1 MIEFSKFSLRRQ
13 FMLTSFLILLIG
25 MLVIGSFLNN
35 RITANV
41 LNETAA
47 VTALFVNSII
57 SPQLQNLVTEENIDA
72 SHLSELDRLLMDSSL
87 KDQIVSFKVW
97 SADGRIIYSPYADLI
112 GNKYQ
117 IDHDLETALLGQVI
131 SELSSL
137 DKPEHEYESQKWD
150 YLIETYAPIR
160 ADSDGKVIA
169 VAEFYQLPDRLDAQ
183 LKNAQIQSWL
193 VVGISTFFM
202 YLLLTGIVRKA
213 SNTIQD
219 QQEELN
225 QKIIQLT
232 ELLSQNTKLNN
243 RVRKAAERTT
253 ELNEQFLR
261 RISADFHD
269 GPIQDLALS
278 LLRIEEVSE
287 LCQEC
292 PTQNTEGQLISQDLK
307 LTQSTLESSLKEF
320 RSIIS
325 GLRLPELERLTLK
338 NVVDRAILN
347 YRRKTKR
354 NVSLTIDNLP
364 KQVSLPVKI
373 AIYRVLQEALLNGFH
388 HASTDN
394 QSVRLLYN
402 NDEIQLEVIDDGVGF
417 DPIAINKENHLGISG
432 MRERIEILGGS
443 FTIISAPEEGT
454 CIKAV
459 IPLEYSY

>member
-13 FMLTSFLILLIG
+13 FMLMSFLILLIG

-72 SHLSELDRLLMDSSL
+72 FHLLELDRLLMDSSL

-97 SADGRIIYSPYADLI
+97 STDGRIIYSPYADLI

-117 IDHDLETALLGQVI
+117 IDHDLETALSGQVI

-364 KQVSLPVKI
+364 KQVPLPVKI

>member
-1 MIEFSKFSLRRQ
+1 M
-13 FMLTSFLILLIG
+13 
-25 MLVIGSFLNN
+25 
-35 RITANV
+35 
-41 LNETAA
+41 
-47 VTALFVNSII
+47 
-57 SPQLQNLVTEENIDA
+57 
-72 SHLSELDRLLMDSSL
+72 H
-87 KDQIVSFKVW
+87 QIVSFKVW

-443 FTIISAPEEGT
+443 FTIISTPEEGT

>member
-1 MIEFSKFSLRRQ
+1 MIKFSKFSLRRQ
-13 FMLTSFLILLIG
+13 FMLMSFLILLIG
-25 MLVIGSFLNN
+25 MLLIGSFLSN

-97 SADGRIIYSPYADLI
+97 SADGQIIYSPYPDLI
-112 GNKYQ
+112 GNIYQ
-117 IDHDLETALLGQVI
+117 IDHDLETAFSGQVI

-137 DKPEHEYESQKWD
+137 DKPEHEYESQNWD

-160 ADSDGKVIA
+160 ADNDGKVIA

-364 KQVSLPVKI
+364 KQVPLPVKI

-443 FTIISAPEEGT
+443 FTIISTPEEGT

>member
-13 FMLTSFLILLIG
+13 FMLMSFLILLIG

-57 SPQLQNLVTEENIDA
+57 SPQLQNLITEENIEA
-72 SHLSELDRLLMDSSL
+72 SHLLELDRLLMDSSL

-97 SADGRIIYSPYADLI
+97 STDGRIIYSPYADLI

-364 KQVSLPVKI
+364 KQVPLPVKI